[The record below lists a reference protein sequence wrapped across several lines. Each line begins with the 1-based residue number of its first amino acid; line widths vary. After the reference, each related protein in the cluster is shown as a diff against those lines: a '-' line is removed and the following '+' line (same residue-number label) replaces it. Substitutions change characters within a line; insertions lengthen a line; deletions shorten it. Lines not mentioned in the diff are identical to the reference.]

1 MVDVKK
7 QQTAMYIRL
16 SRDDSEKIESESVL
30 NQKLLLSEYIAKQED
45 LILFDTYI
53 DDGYTGT
60 NFDRPE
66 YKRLI
71 EDIESKKIECVIV
84 KDMSRLG
91 RNLAKTTELMT
102 DYFPSKKVRFIAI
115 NDNIDKKFNQISDD
129 DMMIDFKNVFNS
141 FYPRDISKKV
151 RSTLDSKRKDGQFI
165 GAFACYGYKKSDY
178 DKNKLIIDEEASNI
192 VRRIFNMYISGVGQ
206 NTIAKILND
215 EGLPCPSVYKKQL
228 GLNYKNSCFIGTSG
242 WSYATIHK
250 MLINEMYIGNMVQK
264 KVFRQPCKRKAFS
277 QSKENWIIVKDTHEA
292 IIDKATFKKVQELLT
307 KKTKQINFNE
317 NIHIF
322 AGFLKCGDCDHS
334 MAKLKRASGIAFNCG
349 NYNRHGKKYC
359 TMHAISE
366 LELQTIILNDLNVIL
381 KSISD
386 INEIVEEEQKK
397 AKTSSNS
404 LVDNLE
410 KLKQEL
416 KKLELKKE
424 QAYID
429 YSDKIISREEY
440 IKYSDKFEEDIKKL
454 NKKMSDIN
462 ETLANNE
469 KPKNSFIAKLLDYG
483 TISKLTREIVVEMID
498 FIYIFEDKR
507 IKIVYNFSDEL
518 ETLLD

>member
-1 MVDVKK
+1 MAEVKK

-16 SRDDSEKIESESVL
+16 SRDDSDKSESESVL
-30 NQKLLLSEYIAKQED
+30 NQKLLLTEYIAKQDD
-45 LILFDTYI
+45 LVLFDTYI

-66 YKRLI
+66 YLRLI
-71 EDIESKKIECVIV
+71 EDIENKKIECVIV

-102 DYFPSKKVRFIAI
+102 DYFPSKKVRFIAM

-165 GAFACYGYKKSDY
+165 GAFACYGYKKSEY
-178 DKNKLIIDEEASNI
+178 DNNKLMIDEDAANV

-215 EGLPCPSVYKKQL
+215 EGLPCPSVYKKQS

-250 MLINEMYIGNMVQK
+250 MLINEMYIGNMVQNK
-264 KVFRQPCKRKAFS
+264 AFRQPCKKKAVS

-292 IIDKATFKKVQELLT
+292 IIDKVTFEKVQELLT
-307 KKTKQINFNE
+307 KKTKQIDFNE

-334 MAKLKRASGIAFNCG
+334 MAKLKRSSGTMFNCG

-359 TMHAISE
+359 TMHPISE
-366 LELQTIILNDLNVIL
+366 LELQTIVLNDLNAIL

-386 INEIVEEEQKK
+386 LNEIVQSEQKK
-397 AKTSSNS
+397 AKTLSVP

-410 KLKQEL
+410 KLKQEIS
-416 KKLELKKE
+416 KLELKKE
-424 QAYID
+424 QTYFD
-429 YSDKIISREEY
+429 YSDQVISKNDYIRYRDKIEV
-440 IKYSDKFEEDIKKL
+440 DIERN
-454 NKKMSDIN
+454 NKKISAINDALSNSD
-462 ETLANNE
+462 T
-469 KPKNSFIAKLLDYG
+469 PKNSFTSKLLEYK
-483 TISKLTREIVVEMID
+483 TITNLTREIVIEMID
-498 FIYIFEDKR
+498 CIYIYEDKS

-518 ETLLD
+518 EALLS